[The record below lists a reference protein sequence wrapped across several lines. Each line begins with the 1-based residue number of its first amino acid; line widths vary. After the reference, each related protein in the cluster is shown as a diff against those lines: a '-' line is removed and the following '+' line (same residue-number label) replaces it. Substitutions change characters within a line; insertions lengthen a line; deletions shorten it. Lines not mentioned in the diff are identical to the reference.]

1 MEEEEEEE
9 QGEGEGVANDRNWV
23 MLVVVGSGSVLMN
36 GSAELAPAP
45 GKSLQL
51 GQRSLKSD
59 DGNSVFT
66 SRYS

>member
-1 MEEEEEEE
+1 M
-9 QGEGEGVANDRNWV
+9 ANDRNWV